1 LIPDSRVLTLKL
13 TYYED
18 ATPPNYE
25 PEFFSKLAD
34 IDMLKFNGD
43 VLRIK
48 IGKLTTQDHSLQV
61 RFAHVEECI
70 FEDTLDSKVMPFL
83 ATSMSDQTLASEIDA
98 LNIKNDKTLNVTAKV
113 VSPTTT
119 KKFMYS
125 KYCIHRSY

>member
-1 LIPDSRVLTLKL
+1 MIPDNRVLTLKL

-18 ATPPNYE
+18 ETPSNYE
-25 PEFFSKLAD
+25 PEFFSKLPNTD
-34 IDMLKFNGD
+34 LFKFNGD

-70 FEDTLDSKVMPFL
+70 FEDTPDRTVMPFS
-83 ATSMSDQTLASEIDA
+83 ATSKPDQQTLTSKIDA
-98 LNIKNDKTLNVTAKV
+98 LTITNDKILDISTKE

-119 KKFMYS
+119 KEFM
-125 KYCIHRSY
+125 